1 MDEITQVEENLMF
14 DDFEG
19 TDGYR
24 WSLIL
29 PLMVKTMEV
38 VVVSFRSGSD
48 FSEYTWLRMKL
59 PVWFIHS
66 QHQKHTVEH
75 HNR

>member
-1 MDEITQVEENLMF
+1 MF

-29 PLMVKTMEV
+29 PLMVRTMEV
-38 VVVSFRSGSD
+38 VVVSFRSG
-48 FSEYTWLRMKL
+48 FGFLR
-59 PVWFIHS
+59 IHLV
-66 QHQKHTVEH
+66 KDETAGLVHTLTTPKTY
-75 HNR
+75 RRTS